1 MFEWSPEPLLITNE
15 FYWLP
20 SIKTLLS
27 LTNWRTQQSCW
38 KLHYSKLHWVIN
50 QEQNNHGEFEGSFL
64 SLLCVFFLIY
74 DNASGPLLTGSHL
87 LLCQIFIGEHLTML
101 WNHTTLS
108 ASHSGFSSQTAQL
121 NTVQL
126 GIFSQDLNFWASNW
140 LVSTLL
146 WVITL
151 MNVKKKKKTKIKQNK
166 KR

>member
-1 MFEWSPEPLLITNE
+1 ME
-15 FYWLP
+15 
-20 SIKTLLS
+20 S
-27 LTNWRTQQSCW
+27 LR
-38 KLHYSKLHWVIN
+38 
-50 QEQNNHGEFEGSFL
+50 G
-64 SLLCVFFLIY
+64 VFFLFFVCFFLSMIMPVAPCSLGLIY
-74 DNASGPLLTGSHL
+74 CCVRYSL
-87 LLCQIFIGEHLTML
+87 GEHLTML

-151 MNVKKKKKTKIKQNK
+151 MNVKKKKNQNKTKQKEIGPDGWEIDDEMGGPISLVAWDLRRSGIQEASKFCV
-166 KR
+166 